1 MSEIP
6 KHVMNQAIKLYDTLI
21 DYCYQCV
28 EGSITICKKHKWA
41 VERFLKDL
49 EDPNYTFDEIELLK
63 FYTWAKQFKHR
74 AGVLAGKPIELHPF
88 QLFIAGNLLCLKRK
102 DNGRRKFRK
111 AYIQLARKNA
121 KTQLL
126 ALISS
131 YISYNSDEQQEC
143 YVAGWVS
150 DQSKNLYR
158 DLEFQLGGC
167 EKLKGKYKTSYGK
180 ITFKKDG
187 SFIQPLT
194 RESRHSGDGT
204 NPSLGI
210 VDEYH
215 CHATSEI
222 YDVIMSGMGA
232 RPEPLMLII
241 TTAGFDLSRPC
252 YTVEYKMVSKIINP
266 AYPDIDDDE
275 YFVLIC
281 ELDEGDDIKDESVWP
296 KANPIVC
303 TYKEGWDGIR
313 SALKAALI
321 SPEKMRDFLTK
332 RMNKWVNMRESG
344 YMDMQKWD
352 KASREFTLEDFRGM
366 DGILGID
373 LSVRNDLT
381 SIGMEFYKES
391 EYYVFQHS
399 FMPEDKFQE
408 RMSRN
413 NIPFD
418 IWVNNEDPNKE
429 TLTLCSGSVIDYN
442 DVYAYIKHIEDEYDI
457 HFLEVAYDPYNAT
470 QFIQRMEEDGYIC
483 IEIRQGALTLN
494 EPTKSFRDLV
504 YEDTLHHNNDGLLTW
519 TMGNA
524 VTRQNAQEYIL
535 LDKAKSED
543 KIDPVAALMNA
554 HCRAMEILGNV
565 EDFFWSPD
573 V

>member
-1 MSEIP
+1 MPEYLIQQSEELF
-6 KHVMNQAIKLYDTLI
+6 NTLMK
-21 DYCYQCV
+21 YCEQCLNG
-28 EGSITICKKHKWA
+28 EITIGQKQRWA
-41 VERFLKDL
+41 IERFLKDL
-49 EDPNYTFDEIELLK
+49 EDPRYYFDKIELLK
-63 FYTWAKQFKHR
+63 FNTWARSFKHR
-74 AGVLAGKPIELHPF
+74 AGILAGKPINLIPF
-88 QLFIAGNLLCLKRK
+88 QLFEVGNILCLKRR
-102 DNGRRKFRK
+102 DNRRRKYKK
-111 AYIQLARKNA
+111 AYIQMGRKNA
-121 KTQLL
+121 KTQML

-131 YISYNSDEQQEC
+131 YIAYNSNEQQEI

-167 EKLKGKYKTSYGK
+167 DKLKGKYKTSYGK

-194 RESRHSGDGT
+194 RESRKSGDGT

-215 CHATSEI
+215 AHQTSEI

-232 RPEPLMLII
+232 RPEPLMIII
-241 TTAGFDLSRPC
+241 TTAGFDLTHPC
-252 YTVEYKMVSKIINP
+252 YNVEYKMVSKIINP

-275 YFVLIC
+275 YFILIC

-296 KANPIVC
+296 KANPVVC
-303 TYKEGWDGIR
+303 TYPEGWEGIR
-313 SALKAALI
+313 SALKSALI

-332 RMNKWVNMRESG
+332 RMDKWVNMRESG

-352 KASREFTLEDFRGM
+352 RCQREFTLEDFRGM
-366 DGILGID
+366 GCILALD

-381 SIGMEFYKES
+381 SIGLEFSKEGD
-391 EYYVFQHS
+391 YYVFQHS
-399 FMPEDKFQE
+399 FMPEDKYQE
-408 RMSRN
+408 RMARSN
-413 NIPFD
+413 TPFD

-442 DVYAYIKHIEDEYDI
+442 DVFAYIKHIEDEYELNI
-457 HFLEVAYDPYNAT
+457 LEVAYDPYNAT
-470 QFIQRMEEDGYIC
+470 QFVQRLEEEGYIC
-483 IEIRQGALTLN
+483 VEIRQGPLTLN
-494 EPTKSFRDLV
+494 EPTKDFRDCV
-504 YEDTLHHNNDGLLTW
+504 YDDTLHHNGDGLLTW
-519 TMGNA
+519 AIGNA

-543 KIDPVAALMNA
+543 KIDPAAALMNA
-554 HCRAMEILGNV
+554 HCRAMELLG
-565 EDFFWSPD
+565 EDDGIFWCPD
-573 V
+573 LD